1 MTRRDRAIWE
11 AYRGVDMSQPC
22 PGCGAAP
29 KTFCTN
35 EITGRV
41 RRVPCIGRPT
51 TAVTAAVPDLSQEG
65 QTTTDTRDFSEPI
78 HPTERT
84 PE

>member
-1 MTRRDRAIWE
+1 MTRRDRAIWDT
-11 AYRGVDMSQPC
+11 YRGVDMSLPC
-22 PGCGAAP
+22 PDCGAAP
-29 KTFCTN
+29 QAWCTN
-35 EITGRV
+35 PITGRV

-51 TAVTAAVPDLSQEG
+51 TGFCPTVPDSPQEG
-65 QTTTDTRDFSEPI
+65 QTTADTRDFSEPI

>member
-1 MTRRDRAIWE
+1 MTRRDRAIWD
-11 AYRGVDMSQPC
+11 AYRHVDLSQRC
-22 PGCGAAP
+22 PECGAAP
-29 KTFCTN
+29 KAWCTN

-41 RRVPCIGRPT
+41 RRVPCVHRPT
-51 TAVTAAVPDLSQEG
+51 MGVCPTDPDSPQED

-78 HPTERT
+78 HPAERI

>member
-1 MTRRDRAIWE
+1 MTIWE
-11 AYRGVDMSQPC
+11 AYTNVDMAQPC
-22 PGCGAAP
+22 PECGAAP
-29 KTFCTN
+29 KSWCTN
-35 EITGRV
+35 PITGRV

-51 TAVTAAVPDLSQEG
+51 TGICPTVTDLPQEG
-65 QTTTDTRDFSEPI
+65 QNTTATRDFSEPL

>member
-11 AYRGVDMSQPC
+11 VYADVDMSQPC
-22 PGCGAAP
+22 PECGAAP
-29 KTFCTN
+29 KAWCTN
-35 EITGRV
+35 PITGRV

-51 TAVTAAVPDLSQEG
+51 TGLCPRVPDSPQED
-65 QTTTDTRDFSEPI
+65 QNATDTRDFSEPI

-84 PE
+84 AE